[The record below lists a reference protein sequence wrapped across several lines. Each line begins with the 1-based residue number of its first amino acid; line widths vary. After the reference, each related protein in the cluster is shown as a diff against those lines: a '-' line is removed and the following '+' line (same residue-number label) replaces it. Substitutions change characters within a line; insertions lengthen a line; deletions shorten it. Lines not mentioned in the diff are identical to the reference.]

1 MRAIFPAASIQAQFS
16 PPLSSCLHPLEAIMM
31 SDLCKLAFAAVAI
44 SGLAIGL
51 LAATTAAALAGL

>member
-1 MRAIFPAASIQAQFS
+1 
-16 PPLSSCLHPLEAIMM
+16 LEAIMM
-31 SDLCKLAFAAVAI
+31 SDLCKLAFAAVAV